1 MLPELKEP
9 YAVIYA
15 GDITSEIR
23 RAAALLEKETPDVI
37 PVRENDSIIVLRP
50 DEIYMIRADNERTY
64 IPKQS
69 GMTAA
74 SGFTNLKRFSGKG
87 LCGYPKGR
95 LRT

>member
-1 MLPELKEP
+1 MKVEIKVLPELKEP

-50 DEIYMIRADNERTY
+50 DEIYMIRAENERTAVY
-64 IPKQS
+64 TLSLIHISEP
-69 GMTAA
+69 T
-74 SGFTNLKRFSGKG
+74 RP
-87 LCGYPKGR
+87 Y
-95 LRT
+95 

>member
-1 MLPELKEP
+1 MKVEIKVLPELKEP

-50 DEIYMIRADNERTY
+50 R
-64 IPKQS
+64 
-69 GMTAA
+69 
-74 SGFTNLKRFSGKG
+74 
-87 LCGYPKGR
+87 
-95 LRT
+95 